1 MIASCDRLSVD
12 DAGNTPATAAFGPV
26 PYHPNSIIALLACSD
41 LLISPTARR
50 LAYQCCGTSRM
61 SPHVLRRESENV
73 LFA

>member
-1 MIASCDRLSVD
+1 MLVGGLPYCGSRGGPLSAVIASCDRLSVD

-50 LAYQCCGTSRM
+50 LAQ
-61 SPHVLRRESENV
+61 
-73 LFA
+73 